1 MHPELDKNKIRKGLY
16 LVTTPIG
23 NLGDITLRAL
33 EILKNSDYI
42 LCEDTRVAK
51 KILNHYNIN
60 TNLISNHKFNE
71 KSNIKKIN
79 KLINSKNIVSL
90 ISDAGTPVISDP
102 GLILIKECIKKDIN
116 IIPIP
121 GPSAVTAAISVS
133 GFSDKF
139 YFLGFISDKNSQ
151 IDKEFN
157 SLSKLSSSIV
167 FFISPKKLNRIIPSL
182 KNYFIDRK
190 IVLCREITK
199 FYEEFIRLNIKDVKK
214 FPENLKGEITV
225 VISNKDYSK
234 KSSSILSESDKYIIN
249 KLINKLSVKDICKI
263 INKDN
268 EIKKSII
275 YNYCLNLK
283 NENKKSI

>member
-1 MHPELDKNKIRKGLY
+1 MHLELDKNKIRKGLY

-157 SLSKLSSSIV
+157 SLSKLNSSIV

-182 KNYFIDRK
+182 RKYFIDRK

-199 FYEEFIRLNIKDVKK
+199 FYEEFIRLNINDVKK

-225 VISNKDYSK
+225 VISNKDHSK
-234 KSSSILSESDKYIIN
+234 KSTSILSESDKYIIQ

-275 YNYCLNLK
+275 YSYCLNLK
-283 NENKKSI
+283 K

>member
-1 MHPELDKNKIRKGLY
+1 MDKNSNFNNQVIKKALY
-16 LVTTPIG
+16 LVSTPIG
-23 NLGDITLRAL
+23 NLGDITLRAI
-33 EILKNSDYI
+33 EILRNSDYI

-90 ISDAGTPVISDP
+90 ISDAGTPAISDP

-157 SLSKLSSSIV
+157 SLSKLNSSIV

-182 KNYFIDRK
+182 RKYFIDRK

-199 FYEEFIRLNIKDVKK
+199 FYEEFIRLNINDVKK

-225 VISNKDYSK
+225 VISNKDHSK
-234 KSSSILSESDKYIIN
+234 KSTSILSESDKYIIQ

-275 YNYCLNLK
+275 YSYCLNLK
-283 NENKKSI
+283 K

>member
-79 KLINSKNIVSL
+79 KLINSKNVVSL

-157 SLSKLSSSIV
+157 SLSKLNSSIV

-182 KNYFIDRK
+182 RKYFIDRK

-199 FYEEFIRLNIKDVKK
+199 FYEEFIRLNINDVKK

-225 VISNKDYSK
+225 VISNKDHSK
-234 KSSSILSESDKYIIN
+234 KSTSILSESDKYIIQ

-275 YNYCLNLK
+275 YSYCLNLK
-283 NENKKSI
+283 K

>member
-1 MHPELDKNKIRKGLY
+1 MHLELDKNKIRKGLY

-90 ISDAGTPVISDP
+90 ISDAGTPAISDP

-157 SLSKLSSSIV
+157 SLSKLNSSIV

-182 KNYFIDRK
+182 RKYFIDRK

-199 FYEEFIRLNIKDVKK
+199 FYEEFIRLNINDVKK

-225 VISNKDYSK
+225 VISNKDHSK
-234 KSSSILSESDKYIIN
+234 KSTSILSESDKYIIQ

-275 YNYCLNLK
+275 YSYCLNLK
-283 NENKKSI
+283 K

>member
-1 MHPELDKNKIRKGLY
+1 MHLELDKNKIRKGLY

-157 SLSKLSSSIV
+157 SLSKLNSSIV

-182 KNYFIDRK
+182 RKYFIDRK

-199 FYEEFIRLNIKDVKK
+199 FYEEFIRLNINDVKK

-225 VISNKDYSK
+225 VISNKDHSK
-234 KSSSILSESDKYIIN
+234 KSTSILSESDKYIIE

-275 YNYCLNLK
+275 YSYCLNLK
-283 NENKKSI
+283 K

>member
-1 MHPELDKNKIRKGLY
+1 MHLELDKNKIRKGLY

-90 ISDAGTPVISDP
+90 ISDAGTPAISDP

-121 GPSAVTAAISVS
+121 GPSAITAAISVS

-157 SLSKLSSSIV
+157 SLSKLNSSIV

-182 KNYFIDRK
+182 RKYFIDRK

-199 FYEEFIRLNIKDVKK
+199 FYEEFIRLNINDVKK

-225 VISNKDYSK
+225 VISNKDHSK
-234 KSSSILSESDKYIIN
+234 KSTSILSESDKYIIE

-275 YNYCLNLK
+275 YSYCLNLK
-283 NENKKSI
+283 K

>member
-1 MHPELDKNKIRKGLY
+1 MHLELDKNKIRKGLY

-90 ISDAGTPVISDP
+90 ISDAGTPAISDP

-157 SLSKLSSSIV
+157 SLSKLNSSIV

-182 KNYFIDRK
+182 RKYFIDRK

-199 FYEEFIRLNIKDVKK
+199 FYEEFIRLNINDVKK

-225 VISNKDYSK
+225 VISNKDH
-234 KSSSILSESDKYIIN
+234 
-249 KLINKLSVKDICKI
+249 
-263 INKDN
+263 
-268 EIKKSII
+268 
-275 YNYCLNLK
+275 
-283 NENKKSI
+283 

>member
-1 MHPELDKNKIRKGLY
+1 MHLELDKNKIRKGLY

-90 ISDAGTPVISDP
+90 ISDAGTPAISDP

-157 SLSKLSSSIV
+157 SLSKLNSSIV

-182 KNYFIDRK
+182 RKYFIDRK

-199 FYEEFIRLNIKDVKK
+199 FYEEFIRLNINDVKK

-225 VISNKDYSK
+225 VISNKDHSK
-234 KSSSILSESDKYIIN
+234 KSTSILSESDKYIIE

-275 YNYCLNLK
+275 YSYCLNLK
-283 NENKKSI
+283 K